1 MENMTPGTFLN
12 FMNGRVGA
20 KVFLFNE
27 AGLYKGT
34 YPSRVE
40 DVKGDLIGLSHP
52 LLRGALLPVL
62 RNVELKL
69 KVETEGAL
77 YQAVVSVARGGP
89 HDGVPILWVSPVSN
103 AERVQRRYF
112 VRVPCLLKTSFFLL
126 EGEGMKA
133 ETEEWTH
140 AVSRDI
146 SLGGLGVMMPL
157 SLSGRFSEQ
166 DRVLVRLP
174 LQETTYFL
182 AGKVVRKLRKED
194 VWEMGFAFEA
204 MPGSVEKTL
213 GAFIRQQEL
222 AGRQ

>member
-1 MENMTPGTFLN
+1 METMTPRAFLSFLN
-12 FMNGRVGA
+12 GRIGS
-20 KVFLFNE
+20 KVLLFNE

-69 KVETEGAL
+69 KVET
-77 YQAVVSVARGGP
+77 
-89 HDGVPILWVSPVSN
+89 
-103 AERVQRRYF
+103 VQRRYF
-112 VRVPCLLKTSFFLL
+112 VRVPCLLKTSFFRL
-126 EGEGMKA
+126 EGEGLKP
-133 ETEEWTH
+133 ETEGWVS

-146 SLGGLGVMMPL
+146 SLGGVGVLVPE
-157 SLSGRFSEQ
+157 SLSGGFAEQ

-174 LQETTYFL
+174 LQDGTFYL
-182 AGKVVRKLRKED
+182 SGKVARKLRKED
-194 VWEMGFAFEA
+194 VWEIGFAFES
-204 MPGSVEKTL
+204 MPGSVEKPL

>member
-1 MENMTPGTFLN
+1 METMTPRAFLSFLN
-12 FMNGRVGA
+12 GRIGS
-20 KVFLFNE
+20 KVLLFNE

-69 KVETEGAL
+69 KVETDGAL
-77 YQAVVSVARGGP
+77 YQTTVSVARGGP
-89 HDGVPILWVSPVSN
+89 QDGVPVLWVSPVSN

-112 VRVPCLLKTSFFLL
+112 VRVPCLLKTSFFRL
-126 EGEGMKA
+126 EGEGIKA

-146 SLGGLGVMMPL
+146 SLGGVGVLMPL
-157 SLSGRFSEQ
+157 PLSERFAEQ

-174 LQETTYFL
+174 LQDGTFYL
-182 AGKVVRKLRKED
+182 SGKVARKLRKED
-194 VWEMGFAFEA
+194 VWEIGFAFES
-204 MPGSVEKTL
+204 MPGSVEKPL